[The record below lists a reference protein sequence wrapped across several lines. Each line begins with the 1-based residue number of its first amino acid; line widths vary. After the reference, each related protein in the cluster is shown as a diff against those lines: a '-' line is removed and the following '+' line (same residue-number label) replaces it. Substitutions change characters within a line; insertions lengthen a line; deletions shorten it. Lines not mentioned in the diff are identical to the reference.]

1 MGLVWAFLFKIFH
14 QSPETVVF
22 CLKSIL
28 EAASLPLLT
37 CLGSESCFNTEA
49 VTPFVF
55 SIFAHSFWN
64 AQVPGCFP
72 LNSAENAGTADLC
85 DRATGDKLPCHFNQS
100 HPHLSL
106 GLSRVKLFITHQPSC
121 QGWLFF
127 LISCHNCCRLEA
139 GMEAPAGSSDG
150 FILGAADSAETENK
164 WGHELVGLQFT
175 GTMRFVKLRVC
186 LNEIIQQFSSP
197 SASYIS

>member
-1 MGLVWAFLFKIFH
+1 MLFSH
-14 QSPETVVF
+14 
-22 CLKSIL
+22 KSIL

-37 CLGSESCFNTEA
+37 CLGSESCLNTET
-49 VTPFVF
+49 VTPSVF
-55 SIFAHSFWN
+55 NGFARSFWN

-72 LNSAENAGTADLC
+72 LNSAENSASTADLC

-106 GLSRVKLFITHQPSC
+106 GLSRVKLFITCQPGC

-127 LISCHNCCRLEA
+127 LISCHNCARSEA
-139 GMEAPAGSSDG
+139 GMEAPAGSSDS
-150 FILGAADSAETENK
+150 FILGAADSAERENK
-164 WGHELVGLQFT
+164 WGHKLVGLQFT
-175 GTMRFVKLRVC
+175 GIMCFVKLRVC

-197 SASYIS
+197 SASCTP